1 MDPCSRH
8 RHLDGFEVTTP
19 ARPIPATISVDRLTT
34 SQQLSE
40 FAQFEHQ
47 LDGTQPFVRVVRVD
61 ASGAVLDLLPPDAS
75 VERCVTTDNC
85 VSVLARMPGASLHIE
100 AWPRATT
107 IRVAA
112 MTHTLAD
119 EIAERLRREVPKP
132 AAGTVSVR
140 IWHHNCDRS
149 ATSADRSI
157 QAQRW
162 GDIATNYP
170 GRVRQSIDALTALES
185 PVGAG
190 KLILWHGPPGTG
202 KTTAL
207 RALMRA
213 WSTWCQPQYIADPEK
228 FFAEPAYMTQVLTT
242 VPVAKVGPSLGRAAE
257 PESVW
262 RLVVAEDSDEYLRAS
277 ARRDAGAALG
287 RLLNLADGI
296 LGQGMNVLLL
306 LTTNE
311 ETSRLHPALVRPGRC
326 LAAVEF
332 PAFDA
337 AEASEWLGRSVDQSM
352 TLAELLERRGDLTRF
367 GVAPQRRESVGQ
379 YL

>member
-1 MDPCSRH
+1 M
-8 RHLDGFEVTTP
+8 TTP
-19 ARPIPATISVDRLTT
+19 ARPIPATIVVDRRTSSQELTD
-34 SQQLSE
+34 
-40 FAQFEHQ
+40 FALFERQ
-47 LDGTQPFVRVVRVD
+47 LDGNQPFVRIVRVD
-61 ASGAVLDLLPPDAS
+61 ASCVVLDLLPPEA
-75 VERCVTTDNC
+75 VIERCVTSDNS
-85 VSVLARMPGASLHIE
+85 VAVLARLPDASVQIE
-100 AWPRATT
+100 AWSRATT
-107 IRVAA
+107 IRIAA
-112 MTHTLAD
+112 VNHARAD
-119 EIAERLRREVPKP
+119 ELAERLRSKVPRP
-132 AAGTVSVR
+132 ATGSVSVR
-140 IWHHNCDRS
+140 IWHHNCDHS

-157 QAQRW
+157 EAPRW
-162 GDIATNYP
+162 GDIAKNYP
-170 GRVRQSIDALTALES
+170 AGARRALDELTAMQQPS
-185 PVGAG
+185 GGG

-213 WSTWCQPQYIADPEK
+213 WSAWCRPQYIADPEK

-242 VPVAKVGPSLGRAAE
+242 APVARIGPSLTTAGK
-257 PESVW
+257 PEAIW

-332 PAFDA
+332 PPFDYNQA
-337 AEASEWLGRSVDQSM
+337 TEWLGRPVDESM
-352 TLAELLERRGDLTRF
+352 TLAEMLERRGDLTRV
-367 GVAPQRRESVGQ
+367 GLIPQSHESVGQ